1 MMGTYRRG
9 QSVEEYFRNFSQRIE
24 KEHVI
29 MKEDFARAVASLG
42 IEWGNNVSKVSE
54 VFDSLDL
61 MCHNGA

>member
-1 MMGTYRRG
+1 
-9 QSVEEYFRNFSQRIE
+9 
-24 KEHVI
+24 